1 MGKSINR
8 VTLLG
13 NVGRDVE
20 FKSTQG
26 GLVVANA
33 SLATSYRV
41 KEGGEWKDATEWH
54 YLVFFDKLAEIVRQY
69 VSKGSKIHVEGKLR
83 TRSWDAKDGSGKRYR
98 TEIIVD
104 DLVLLG
110 GGQERNEYSQEYPP
124 GTGEVNHPEID
135 DSDIPF

>member
-20 FKSTQG
+20 AKTTQG
-26 GLVVANA
+26 GLLVVNV
-33 SLATSYRV
+33 SLATNYRV
-41 KEGGEWKDATEWH
+41 KDGGEWKDATEWH
-54 YLVFFDKLAEIVRQY
+54 NLVFFDRLAETVRQY
-69 VSKGSKIHVEGKLR
+69 VSKGSKIYIEGKLR
-83 TRSWDAKDGSGKRYR
+83 TRSWDASDGSGKRYR
-98 TEIIVD
+98 TEVIVD

-124 GTGEVNHPEID
+124 GAGEVNNPEITD
-135 DSDIPF
+135 EDIPF